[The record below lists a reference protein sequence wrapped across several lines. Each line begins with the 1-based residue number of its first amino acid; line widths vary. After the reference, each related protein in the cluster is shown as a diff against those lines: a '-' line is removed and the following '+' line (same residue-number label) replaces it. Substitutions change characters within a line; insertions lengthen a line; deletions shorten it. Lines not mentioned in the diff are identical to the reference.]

1 MIYEPISLFA
11 VLGSSLAG
19 LLIIKSICF
28 RCLDSFDNY
37 LIHSNN
43 LNTNSNHDNYYS
55 DNESSIASNENRI
68 DIDENVPPDAS
79 SDYEN

>member
-1 MIYEPISLFA
+1 MIYEPISLFV

-43 LNTNSNHDNYYS
+43 LTTNSNDHNNYS
-55 DNESSIASNENRI
+55 DEESSYDSNENRI
-68 DIDENVPPDAS
+68 NLNENIAPDAS